1 MQPPTDHIKRIWT
14 TTLERIEHLIE
25 MHMMTVARD
34 WQAQFPKRQV
44 RFVDAMGMAG
54 FLIDGEW
61 VEIPQKYSL
70 DLHPRRATNFTTWGY
85 TSGERHKHT
94 LLMPLFDAMEWY
106 ATMISTC
113 ENVINIEFTLEPL
126 Q

>member
-1 MQPPTDHIKRIWT
+1 MPPPTDHIKSIWT
-14 TTLERIEHLIE
+14 VALEHIERIIE
-25 MHMMTVARD
+25 THMITVARE

-54 FLIDGEW
+54 FLVDGEW
-61 VEIPQKYSL
+61 VEIPQKYSH
-70 DLHPRRATNFTTWGY
+70 DLRPRRATNFTTWGY
-85 TSGERHKHT
+85 TSGERHKHM

-106 ATMISTC
+106 ATMIDEC
-113 ENVINIEFTLEPL
+113 ENVISVEFILEPL